1 MAAAC
6 LAQRV
11 TAGLTLRQYSLLYG
25 GKLAFGTER
34 IDFKN
39 FLHCVTVLTC
49 QFRGDPRMCGIC
61 GYVAFPK
68 LTSREAAHIR
78 VKAML
83 GSLSHRGPDATCQLD
98 TESAVLGATRL
109 AIRGLTERVNQPI
122 VDPESGVIAVCNGEI
137 DNHHELRLWLA
148 ERGRPVQHKA
158 DIAVIPGL
166 YLEDGEAFAKRL
178 VGAFAIAVW
187 DPRNRRLT
195 LLRDRAG
202 ERPLFYARN
211 QDEIIFATEI
221 AALVTHDRLPVNLDQ
236 EAMRKYLQF
245 GIFLSP
251 ETPFCEIRKV
261 APGELIQFEMGSV
274 RRKSYW
280 RWQITETCKRSQS
293 LDAFDQT
300 FRIAVHRQTDVDVDF
315 GVFLSGGIDSSL
327 VSAVARSLHPKRPL
341 KAYTLRFEERSFDEG
356 GFAAEVARHLK
367 MEFVPVRINP
377 DDLRD
382 GLKALI
388 RMVGEPLADPAWIPT
403 TLLARRAGK
412 EIKMALVGEGAD
424 ELFGGYPTYIG
435 AWVAGR
441 FRQLPGWVKFAIRS
455 VVEALPPSEKKVTIS
470 FLLKRFVEAAGW
482 NGMTRHRFWVSSI
495 NPVLLRQLGVQV
507 IDLEHD
513 NAGEHYKAGGGDLLD
528 QAQRWDLETLLA
540 EGLLT
545 KADRA
550 SMSSALEL
558 RAPFLDEGVMEFA
571 KSLRIEDRVRGFRTK
586 VFLKRY
592 ARRYLPDQI
601 VNRRKRG
608 LSVPI
613 GSWLRGPL
621 KEWATATLEK
631 GLLEQVGIHT
641 SAVLELVAEHFQ
653 RKADHSRALWTL
665 LVLAEWLD
673 WVATETDSTQTG
685 RGHNNIFGD
694 PPRKLVG
701 QARLRPVCSGLPQS
715 TISHSEENRF
725 GNEWSPD
732 HSVSTRNHQPAAS
745 D

>member
-1 MAAAC
+1 
-6 LAQRV
+6 
-11 TAGLTLRQYSLLYG
+11 
-25 GKLAFGTER
+25 
-34 IDFKN
+34 
-39 FLHCVTVLTC
+39 
-49 QFRGDPRMCGIC
+49 MCGIC

-68 LTSREAAHIR
+68 LASSEVAHVR

-98 TESAVLGATRL
+98 TGSAVLGATRL
-109 AIRGLTERVNQPI
+109 AIRDLNERLNQPI
-122 VDPESGVIAVCNGEI
+122 ADPESGVIAVCNGEI
-137 DNHHELRLWLA
+137 DNHHELSRWLA
-148 ERGRPVQHKA
+148 ERGRPVLHKT

-187 DPRNRRLT
+187 DPRNQRLT
-195 LLRDRAG
+195 LVRDRAG
-202 ERPLFYARN
+202 ERPLFYTNNRN
-211 QDEIIFATEI
+211 EIIFATEI
-221 AALVTHDRLPVNLDQ
+221 AALVVHDRLPVNLDQ
-236 EAMRKYLQF
+236 EALRKYLQF

-251 ETPFCEIRKV
+251 ETPFGEIRKV
-261 APGELIQFEMGSV
+261 APGELIQFEMGTV
-274 RRKSYW
+274 RRKCYW
-280 RWQITETCKRSQS
+280 RWQITETRKRPPS
-293 LDAFDQT
+293 LDTFDET
-300 FRIAVHRQTDVDVDF
+300 FRAAIDRQTDVDVDF

-327 VSAVARSLHPKRPL
+327 VSAVVRSLHPRRPL
-341 KAYTLRFEERSFDEG
+341 KAYTLRFDEQSFDEG
-356 GFAAEVARHLK
+356 GFAARVAKHLK
-367 MEFVPVRINP
+367 MELVTVRVNP

-403 TLLARRAGK
+403 SLLARRAAK
-412 EIKMALVGEGAD
+412 EVKMALVGEGAD

-435 AWVAGR
+435 AWVAER
-441 FRQLPGWVKFAIRS
+441 FRQLPSWLRFAIRG

-470 FLLKRFVEAAGW
+470 FLLKRFVEGAGW

-495 NPVLLRQLGVQV
+495 SPVLLHRLGVQA
-507 IDLEHD
+507 IDLEHY
-513 NAGEHYKAGGGDLLD
+513 NTGGGDLLD
-528 QAQRWDLETLLA
+528 RAQRWDLETLLA

-558 RAPFLDEGVMEFA
+558 RAPFLDEAVMEFA
-571 KSLRIEDRVRGFRTK
+571 KSLRVEDRVRGLRTK

-592 ARRYLPDQI
+592 ARRYLPDHI

-631 GLLEQVGIHT
+631 GLLEQVGIHA
-641 SAVLELVAEHFQ
+641 SAALELFAEHFQ

-665 LVLAEWLD
+665 LVLGQWLE
-673 WVATETDSTQTG
+673 WVATETASHQKARGDNDIFDDSPRNLIGKALFTPICSASPQTT
-685 RGHNNIFGD
+685 NQSFI
-694 PPRKLVG
+694 RK
-701 QARLRPVCSGLPQS
+701 
-715 TISHSEENRF
+715 
-725 GNEWSPD
+725 
-732 HSVSTRNHQPAAS
+732 
-745 D
+745 